1 MKGFKK
7 VLLAAC
13 TVLFV
18 LSMSFAA
25 VFAAES
31 EQKTFV
37 ATANGKEGGSQLS
50 VTFSIEGL
58 SANCQRA
65 DKVTGIGDHIK
76 VNGVLVS
83 EAEESDP
90 ASQVQIHQRSNMF
103 WIYTSGYQFKKGDTV
118 EFLAGMGFVK
128 AGEGDAVCE
137 ADSPKIDATLAE
149 DYKVIMA
156 LDGNWAVLP
165 ADGAIKISGLEPL
178 VAIEENLKDYASKQ
192 LTLKF
197 ESLFSGD
204 VLNDLQKDADVAGK
218 IKFGGK
224 TVTEINA
231 ANTLKNKLS
240 QPVDAIRI
248 DSTGSALVF
257 TIDDRAEVNG
267 EEVLA
272 DLTTF
277 SADVMT
283 TPSGLELKE
292 AYTRTYYATYDY
304 WVTTV
309 SPAIPAEGDKVLHF
323 KTLGNDWSIGGD
335 ATNKSISFEFY
346 EDICDETNNSGQANN
361 ANFYASLPRWI
372 LSNATGRTV
381 ESVDK
386 AVSSG
391 AYEAALTKILVDGQ
405 DIRSI
410 QAGIEGDAAK
420 STAVMLHYNKNKVDI
435 YIPAALIAL
444 DEDHVITI
452 KAGMVFP
459 TGYYVEQDM
468 VFNYSAATQ
477 KLSTTA
483 VTDITLNKT
492 EGTLAVGDT
501 ETLVATIAPAGAT
514 NKMVEWSS
522 SDESVATVDENGK
535 VTALK
540 AGTAIITAKA
550 LDGDKTATFTLTVK
564 DAAASVTLNKTAI
577 ELSVGASETL
587 TATIAPAGADDA
599 VEWTTSDES
608 VATVDE
614 NGKVTA
620 VKAGTATITVTTKNG
635 KTATCTITV
644 KAEEKEDPASG
655 GCGSAVAATASALG
669 ALLVAGAVVVLFRK
683 K

>member
-7 VLLAAC
+7 VLLAALA
-13 TVLFV
+13 VMLV

-76 VNGVLVS
+76 VNGVLVG

-103 WIYTSGYQFKKGDTV
+103 WIYGYTFQKGDTV

-231 ANTLKNKLS
+231 ANTLENKLS

-323 KTLGNDWSIGGD
+323 KKLGNDWSIGGD

-410 QAGIEGDAAK
+410 QAGIEGEAAK
-420 STAVMLHYNKNKVDI
+420 STAVMLHYNKNRADI

-468 VFNYSAATQ
+468 VFTYSAATQ
-477 KLSTTA
+477 KLSTTS

-540 AGTAIITAKA
+540 AGTATITAKA

-564 DAAASVTLNKTAI
+564 EAATSVTLNKTAI

-587 TATIAPAGADDA
+587 TATIAPSGADDA

-635 KTATCTITV
+635 KTAMCTVTV
-644 KAEEKEDPASG
+644 KAEEKEEPASC

-669 ALLVAGAVVVLFRK
+669 ALLVAGAVVVLFRNK
-683 K
+683 

>member
-7 VLLAAC
+7 VLLAALA
-13 TVLFV
+13 VMLV

-76 VNGVLVS
+76 VNGVLVG

-103 WIYTSGYQFKKGDTV
+103 WIYGYTFQKGDTV

-231 ANTLKNKLS
+231 ANTLENKLS

-323 KTLGNDWSIGGD
+323 KKLGNDWSIGGD

-410 QAGIEGDAAK
+410 QAGIEGEAAK
-420 STAVMLHYNKNKVDI
+420 STAVMLHYNKNRADI

-468 VFNYSAATQ
+468 VFTYSAATQ
-477 KLSTTA
+477 KLSTTS

-540 AGTAIITAKA
+540 AGTATITAKA

-564 DAAASVTLNKTAI
+564 EAATSVTLNKTAI

-587 TATIAPAGADDA
+587 TATIAPSGADDA

-635 KTATCTITV
+635 KTAMCTVTV
-644 KAEEKEDPASG
+644 KAEEKEEPASC

>member
-7 VLLAAC
+7 VLLAALA
-13 TVLFV
+13 VMLV

-58 SANCQRA
+58 SANCRRA

-76 VNGVLVS
+76 VNGVLVG

-103 WIYTSGYQFKKGDTV
+103 WIYGYTFQKGDTV

-231 ANTLKNKLS
+231 ANTLENKLS

-323 KTLGNDWSIGGD
+323 KKLGNDWSIGGD

-410 QAGIEGDAAK
+410 QAGIEGEAAK
-420 STAVMLHYNKNKVDI
+420 STAVMLHYNKNRADI

-468 VFNYSAATQ
+468 VFTYSAATQ
-477 KLSTTA
+477 KLSTTS

-540 AGTAIITAKA
+540 AGTATITAKA

-564 DAAASVTLNKTAI
+564 EAATSVTLNKTAI

-587 TATIAPAGADDA
+587 TATIAPSGADDA

-635 KTATCTITV
+635 KTAMCTVTV
-644 KAEEKEDPASG
+644 KAEEKEEPASC

>member
-7 VLLAAC
+7 VLLAALA
-13 TVLFV
+13 VMLV

-37 ATANGKEGGSQLS
+37 ATANGKGGGSQLS

-103 WIYTSGYQFKKGDTV
+103 WIYGYTFQKGDTV

-231 ANTLKNKLS
+231 ANTLENKLS

-323 KTLGNDWSIGGD
+323 KKLGNDWSIGGD

-410 QAGIEGDAAK
+410 QAGIEGEAAK
-420 STAVMLHYNKNKVDI
+420 STAVMLHYNKNRADI

-468 VFNYSAATQ
+468 VFTYSAATQ
-477 KLSTTA
+477 KLSTTS

-540 AGTAIITAKA
+540 AGTATITAKA

-564 DAAASVTLNKTAI
+564 EAATSVTLNKTAI

-587 TATIAPAGADDA
+587 TATIAPSGADDA

-635 KTATCTITV
+635 KTAMCTVTV
-644 KAEEKEDPASG
+644 KAEEKEEPASC

>member
-7 VLLAAC
+7 VLLAALA
-13 TVLFV
+13 VMLV

-231 ANTLKNKLS
+231 ANTLENKFS

-267 EEVLA
+267 KEVLA

-309 SPAIPAEGDKVLHF
+309 SPVIPAEGDKVLHF
-323 KTLGNDWSIGGD
+323 KKLGNDWSIGGD
-335 ATNKSISFEFY
+335 ATNKSITFEFY
-346 EDICDETNNSGQANN
+346 ENICDETNAGAGN

-410 QAGIEGDAAK
+410 QAGIEGEAAK
-420 STAVMLHYNKNKVDI
+420 STAVMLHYNKNRADI

-468 VFNYSAATQ
+468 VFTYSAATQ
-477 KLSTTA
+477 KLSTTS

-540 AGTAIITAKA
+540 AGTATITAKA

-564 DAAASVTLNKTAI
+564 EAATSVTLNKTAI

-587 TATIAPAGADDA
+587 TATIAPSGADDA

-635 KTATCTITV
+635 KTATCTVTV
-644 KAEEKEDPASG
+644 KAEEKEEPASG